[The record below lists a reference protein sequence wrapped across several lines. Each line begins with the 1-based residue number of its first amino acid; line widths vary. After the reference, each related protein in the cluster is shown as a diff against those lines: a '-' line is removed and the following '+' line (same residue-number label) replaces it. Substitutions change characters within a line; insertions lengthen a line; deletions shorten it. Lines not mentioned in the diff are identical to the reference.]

1 MAPRRPDRRPRW
13 PKTAPRRPT
22 RRPAGP
28 RGPRE
33 APKEPKTAPIEL
45 PNGSQEASKL
55 PPREGGGRE
64 ARGPSQAQKKCFDAP
79 VALGLPRCAPY
90 FAATPFRR
98 LRRGP
103 RRRRVCPNLVPR
115 PPRSR
120 REFSNV
126 AQAWTPEFLPLA
138 KLEHFGPR
146 FDALGAFGGGTAL
159 EQASRDLRQ

>member
-1 MAPRRPDRRPRW
+1 MAPRRPKRRPSW
-13 PKTAPRRPT
+13 PKTAHKAPCRPKRAPRSPQGAQNSPHRAAKRP
-22 RRPAGP
+22 P
-28 RGPRE
+28 RSF
-33 APKEPKTAPIEL
+33 KI
-45 PNGSQEASKL
+45 ASK
-55 PPREGGGRE
+55 RGGRT
-64 ARGPSQAQKKCFDAP
+64 RGERPLAGEKKTCFDAP
-79 VALGLPRCAPY
+79 VTLALPRCAPY

-103 RRRRVCPNLVPR
+103 RRRRVCPNPLPR

-120 REFSNV
+120 RESSNV